1 MRRWLP
7 VSLFL
12 LAVLIFFISGRI
24 ESASRNTSAPSY
36 TPEIRNHSV
45 ARPPMHSQSTSPS
58 ANMSTQ
64 VAAYM
69 PIMITVIFGILAL
82 WMVLSKA
89 VSNDDERRK
98 WALGILGIIVGY
110 WLKG

>member
-7 VSLFL
+7 VGLFL

-24 ESASRNTSAPSY
+24 ESAGRNTSVPGYS
-36 TPEIRNHSV
+36 PENHNHAV
-45 ARPPMHSQSTSPS
+45 AHERRYLQPPASTT
-58 ANMSTQ
+58 NTSTQ

-69 PIMITVIFGILAL
+69 PIVITVIFGIVAL

-89 VSNDDERRK
+89 VSSDDERRK

>member
-1 MRRWLP
+1 MKRWLP

-24 ESASRNTSAPSY
+24 ESAGRNPSAPSY
-36 TPEIRNHSV
+36 TPETHNHSV
-45 ARPPMHSQSTSPS
+45 ARPHSQPTTPT
-58 ANMSTQ
+58 ANPSTQ

-69 PIMITVIFGILAL
+69 PIIITVIFGVIAL

>member
-7 VSLFL
+7 ISLFL
-12 LAVLIFFISGRI
+12 LAVLIFFISGRV
-24 ESASRNTSAPSY
+24 ESAGRNTSVPSYAPEFHEHAIAHPHSHSEPAPS
-36 TPEIRNHSV
+36 
-45 ARPPMHSQSTSPS
+45 A
-58 ANMSTQ
+58 AN

-69 PIMITVIFGILAL
+69 PIVITVIFGIVAL

-89 VSNDDERRK
+89 VTNDDERRK
-98 WALGILGIIVGY
+98 WAMGILGIIVGY